1 MSSTGVLFRSTA
13 KTHQQALTLHYTT
26 SGMEGDKIKVLTAAL
41 PNAILLPCHHNVLI
55 IESLCISISA
65 ELMGLTFIMYI
76 RLLFVYYVGY
86 TFFFIRIDN
95 TSN

>member
-1 MSSTGVLFRSTA
+1 
-13 KTHQQALTLHYTT
+13 
-26 SGMEGDKIKVLTAAL
+26 MEGDKIKVLTAAL
-41 PNAILLPCHHNVLI
+41 PNAILLPCH
-55 IESLCISISA
+55 
-65 ELMGLTFIMYI
+65 LTFIMYI